1 MTIFGFLS
9 YRTSQVEQA
18 VIERNRA
25 VENLRLVKSRELEGT
40 AAAGDDNDGEKI
52 QQAIERF
59 EKAIEKEDRL
69 RTVIPGFARIVPP
82 SNGNKKEEEARIAAK
97 QFLGR
102 DVNIG
107 APPRKETGD
116 GRLPTAAIIVLIT
129 LFVSQFALLVFLG
142 LDSNTSGMMLDQFS
156 AAVPYSGGS

>member
-1 MTIFGFLS
+1 M
-9 YRTSQVEQA
+9 V
-18 VIERNRA
+18 ERNRA
-25 VENLRLVKSRELEGT
+25 VENLRLVKSRELEGAVSGT
-40 AAAGDDNDGEKI
+40 AGDDNDI

-59 EKAIEKEDRL
+59 EKAIETEDRL

-82 SNGNKKEEEARIAAK
+82 SNGKKKEEEARIAAK

-129 LFVSQFALLVFLG
+129 LFVSQVALLLFLG

-156 AAVPYSGGS
+156 AAVPYAGGS